1 MNKRIVIMSA
11 SVAML
16 AVSVFACTV
25 SLNDMMQDTDWSM
38 FGEFSIGDRT
48 VTTYDGYI
56 DGDYYVVKCPKD
68 TIEMDCRVIPPAD
81 SSSFMRLSRSRQIED
96 IVRRRFPLD
105 EKEKARITSGIILL
119 RRYNLSYL
127 SVTTD
132 TVTVVTE
139 TGDTLNMPL

>member
-1 MNKRIVIMSA
+1 MSA

-38 FGEFSIGDRT
+38 FGEFSIGERT

-56 DGDYYVVKCPKD
+56 DGDYYVVKWFRD

-81 SSSFMRLSRSRQIED
+81 SSSFRRLSRSRQIED
-96 IVRRRFPLD
+96 IVSRRIPLD
-105 EKEKARITSGIILL
+105 EKEKARVTSGIMLL
-119 RRYNLSYL
+119 RRYGLSCL

-139 TGDTLNMPL
+139 TGDTLTMPLCRL

>member
-1 MNKRIVIMSA
+1 MSA

-38 FGEFSIGDRT
+38 FGEFSIGERT

-56 DGDYYVVKCPKD
+56 DGDYYVVKWFRD

-81 SSSFMRLSRSRQIED
+81 SSSFRRLSRSRQIED
-96 IVRRRFPLD
+96 IVSRRIPLD
-105 EKEKARITSGIILL
+105 EKEKARVTSGIMLL
-119 RRYNLSYL
+119 RRYGLSYL
-127 SVTTD
+127 SVTMD

-139 TGDTLNMPL
+139 TGDTLTMPL